1 MCQSGDSNLTTY
13 SRGAP
18 IIKVTTIGL
27 DLAKNVFQVHG
38 VDKQGNA
45 VLRRQLRREQVL
57 TFFVKLQ
64 PCLIG
69 IEACTGAHY
78 WARKLEAQGHT
89 VRIMPAQFVKPYVKT
104 NKNDVADAEAICEA
118 VDRKN
123 MRFVPIKSPEQQAV
137 LALHRSRQTMIKART
152 GQANQIRGFLAE
164 AGIVF
169 AQGIKQIAKRVPAL
183 LEQAA
188 DELPGPLVAL
198 LPRLLEH
205 LNYLD
210 RQVQELENEIKRWH
224 RQSELSRRLEQVPGI
239 GVLTASALVATVADA
254 RQFKNGRQMG
264 AWLGIVPA
272 QHSSGGKPHLLGIS
286 KRGDPYLR
294 TLLVHGARA
303 VIGHATRPSAKHPD
317 PWLQRLL
324 ARRGKNVAAVALA
337 NRNARIVWAML
348 AHDRPYEP
356 LHGTIDPLATP
367 TAA

>member
-1 MCQSGDSNLTTY
+1 M
-13 SRGAP
+13 
-18 IIKVTTIGL
+18 KVTTIGL

-38 VDKQGNA
+38 VDKDGNP

-57 TFFVKLQ
+57 AFFVKLQ
-64 PCLIG
+64 PCVIG
-69 IEACTGAHY
+69 IEACAGAHY

-89 VRIMPAQFVKPYVKT
+89 ARIMPAQYVKPYVKT

-118 VDRKN
+118 VGRKN
-123 MRFVPIKSPEQQAV
+123 MRFVPIKSPQQQAV

-152 GQANQIRGFLAE
+152 AQANQIRGFLAE
-164 AGIVF
+164 VGIVF
-169 AQGIKQIAKRVPAL
+169 APGIKQIVKRVPAL

-188 DELPGPLVAL
+188 EELPGELAAL

-205 LNYLD
+205 LKHLD
-210 RQVQELENEIKRWH
+210 RQVQEIENDIKRWH
-224 RQSELSRRLEQVPGI
+224 RQNELSRRLEQVPGI
-239 GVLTASALVATVADA
+239 GALTASALVATVADA

-272 QHSSGGKPHLLGIS
+272 QHGSGGKAHLLGIS

-303 VIGHATRPSAKHPD
+303 VIGQASKPSAKHQD
-317 PWLQRLL
+317 PWLQRLM

-337 NRNARIVWAML
+337 NRNARILWAML
-348 AHDRPYEP
+348 AHDRSYRPA
-356 LHGTIDPLATP
+356 HRTIDPLGSP
-367 TAA
+367 AAA

>member
-1 MCQSGDSNLTTY
+1 M
-13 SRGAP
+13 
-18 IIKVTTIGL
+18 KVTTIGL
-27 DLAKNVFQVHG
+27 DLAKSVVQVHV
-38 VDKQGNA
+38 VDKDGNP

-57 TFFVKLQ
+57 AFFVKLQ
-64 PCLIG
+64 PCVIG
-69 IEACTGAHY
+69 MEACTGAHY
-78 WARKLEAQGHT
+78 WSRKLQAQGHT

-118 VDRKN
+118 VGRKN

-137 LALHRSRQTMIKART
+137 LALHRARQAMIKART
-152 GQANQIRGFLAE
+152 AQANQIRGLLAE
-164 AGIVF
+164 FGIVF
-169 AQGIKQIAKRVPAL
+169 AQGIKQIPKRVPAL
-183 LEQAA
+183 LEQAG
-188 DELPGPLVAL
+188 DELPGTLAALIPGLV
-198 LPRLLEH
+198 EH
-205 LNYLD
+205 LKYLD

-224 RQSELSRRLEQVPGI
+224 RRSEPSRQLERVPGI
-239 GVLTASALVATVADA
+239 GALTASALVASIADA

-272 QHSSGGKPHLLGIS
+272 QHSSGGKTHLLGIS

-303 VIGHATRPSAKHPD
+303 VIGQATRPSAKHRD

-348 AHDRPYEP
+348 AHGRPYEP
-356 LHGTIDPLATP
+356 RVGTLEPRDNP
-367 TAA
+367 TQA

>member
-1 MCQSGDSNLTTY
+1 M
-13 SRGAP
+13 
-18 IIKVTTIGL
+18 KVTTIGL

-38 VDKQGNA
+38 VDKDGNP

-69 IEACTGAHY
+69 IEACAGAHY

-89 VRIMPAQFVKPYVKT
+89 ARIMPAQFVKPYVKT

-118 VDRKN
+118 VGRKN

-137 LALHRSRQTMIKART
+137 LALHRSRQAALKART
-152 GQANQIRGFLAE
+152 AQANQIRGFLAE
-164 AGIVF
+164 YGIVF
-169 AQGIKQIAKRVPAL
+169 GQGIKQVFKRVPAL

-188 DELPGPLVAL
+188 DELPGPMVAL

-205 LNYLD
+205 LKYLD
-210 RQVQELENEIKRWH
+210 RQVQEFENEIKRWH
-224 RQSELSRRLEQVPGI
+224 RQGELSQRLEQVPGI
-239 GVLTASALVATVADA
+239 GVLTASALVATVAEA

-264 AWLGIVPA
+264 AWLGIVPSH
-272 QHSSGGKPHLLGIS
+272 QGSGGKTHLLGSS

-303 VIGHATRPSAKHPD
+303 VIAQASRPSAKHQN

-337 NRNARIVWAML
+337 NRNARIIWAML
-348 AHDRPYEP
+348 AHGRPYEP
-356 LHGTIDPLATP
+356 RLGTSEPP
-367 TAA
+367 ESAAVA